1 MKRNLSILFVALLCW
16 LPLWAQLTNLP
27 DTANPYPP
35 TELDWRLLSYSL
47 EWLDTT
53 SCAAIPPIVDIPDSV
68 YMERLCSLPCI
79 VEMSYNSIVQG
90 FINAYLQRNWRQVA
104 NMRRLGDLYFPL
116 FEEALYRYGL
126 PEELKYL
133 PVIESGLNV
142 TARSPMG
149 AAGLWQFMPQTGKNS
164 GLEINSLV
172 DERLDPIKATDAACR
187 FLMRLYNLYDDWNLA
202 IAAYNCGPG
211 NVNKAIHR
219 AGEKRDF
226 WDIYPFLPRE
236 TRSYLPIFVAAN
248 YVFNFADKHNLYT
261 APPILPLA
269 VDTILTEQ
277 RIHLM
282 QVAEVTG
289 IPLTTLR
296 RLNPQYTWD
305 ILPGGKPYAL
315 CLPIEMAGTYILQE
329 DSICAYKADSLIH
342 NRRATINLA
351 QQTTANG
358 YSVNGVTY
366 YKIKQGD
373 TLGAIA
379 KKFHCSVAQLQKWN
393 GLKSTSIRAG
403 KTLKIYK

>member
-1 MKRNLSILFVALLCW
+1 MKRRLYIWLLAGLPWWLGATTLTDTLRGYQPSELDLHLLDYALAW
-16 LPLWAQLTNLP
+16 I
-27 DTANPYPP
+27 DTAECTD
-35 TELDWRLLSYSL
+35 TEPLHTL
-47 EWLDTT
+47 
-53 SCAAIPPIVDIPDSV
+53 PDSV
-68 YMERLCSLPCI
+68 YQERLCSLPCI
-79 VEMSYNSIVQG
+79 VEMSYNGVVRG
-90 FINAYLQRNWRQVA
+90 FIEAYLQRGRRQVA

-133 PVIESGLNV
+133 PVIESGLNA

-149 AAGLWQFMPQTGKNS
+149 AVGLWQFMPRTGKNS

-172 DERLDPIKATDAACR
+172 DERLDPLKSTDAACR
-187 FLMRLYNLYDDWNLA
+187 FLKSLYALYGDWNLA

-219 AGEKRDF
+219 AGGQRDF

-248 YVFNFADKHNLYT
+248 YVFNFADEHNICP
-261 APPILPLA
+261 APPALPLA
-269 VDTILTEQ
+269 TDTVLTD
-277 RIHLM
+277 RRLHLL

-305 ILPGGKPYAL
+305 ILPGGKQYAL
-315 CLPIEMAGTYILQE
+315 CLPIEMSGAYIQWE
-329 DSICAYKADSLIH
+329 DSICAYKADSLLH
-342 NRRATINLA
+342 NRRAAIDLA
-351 QQTTANG
+351 QKTTSDG

-366 YKIKQGD
+366 YTIKQGD
-373 TLGAIA
+373 TLGGIA
-379 KKFHCSVAQLQKWN
+379 KKFRCTVAQLQRWN
-393 GLKSTSIRAG
+393 GLKGTSIRAG
-403 KTLKIYK
+403 KTLKIHR